1 MPAPGPVVLFCPLF
15 VCFVLFCC
23 FFSFQISAVVPVSNW
38 LVFLYI
44 WALENLTA
52 FATSVAHCITKTIFQ
67 VLRHA
72 SNFWEELS
80 WWFFILGTGR
90 KLFQSPLNMTSE
102 GAVTA
107 LAQNWTGSFA
117 LSKALYQPG
126 DSRSSAAITIATLL
140 EKKTESVNFH
150 WDLFFFFNLFLPSP
164 AHSSLNCR
172 CARQI
177 SMRTHTCKHLESA

>member
-15 VCFVLFCC
+15 VCFVLVF

-140 EKKTESVNFH
+140 EKKNWKCKLSLRFV
-150 WDLFFFFNLFLPSP
+150 FFFQFIFAIPGTLFSQL
-164 AHSSLNCR
+164 
-172 CARQI
+172 
-177 SMRTHTCKHLESA
+177 